1 MAKKN
6 NPTGLSTGQG
16 KGAAQVF
23 GDTYN
28 PYFKE
33 RLTEAKKE
41 NEELK
46 KAASK
51 ATDMSQLWSRDVDS
65 FKPMVD
71 KYQKFVRE
79 NSRALIKGDFDATL
93 KNQQMMN
100 EMSQYVTSS
109 KDSQKFFNNTLNA
122 MINNPGKYYKKDVD
136 NFKNFGSKDNS
147 GNFDYSQYGLN
158 QSIDVEGINKGLQD
172 SVSKMGLNLEDL
184 RIERVGNENVLV
196 DQSSNK
202 TINLDPLIDQA
213 YMTGVAQGGQEQ
225 ADEYLNQDWRN
236 NQINSLSN
244 FLKQQRK
251 TTIPYKVRDVADTA
265 SGQKDRAAAQRRKEQ
280 IYNVKNNVPGTNE
293 LDNFIGKFNPSLGKG
308 KFKVVDAEILEPDG
322 EDIVN
327 RTVRFKTEDNKD
339 YYYEVTEEGF
349 DLSFNSIISN
359 FKGQENLDDNDL
371 SKVDEYT
378 PKSGLEGTAPVR
390 RGSLAKNDM
399 KRFLL
404 GKDRIEDYDSDSYSK
419 AIGGSKSSFVK
430 TILKNKELKSS
441 DEKVKE
447 KAFGDVLTQ
456 AFKGKSFNN
465 KEIIDITAD
474 SPGRGSDYIILTFKD
489 GTKSDPI
496 NLDDKDNSL
505 TSFLNSVYD
514 ESDSSKKGVS
524 KNIELD
530 PNSPI
535 NQ

>member
-23 GDTYN
+23 GNTYN

-33 RLTEAKKE
+33 RLTEAKKKDKE
-41 NEELK
+41 V
-46 KAASK
+46 
-51 ATDMSQLWSRDVDS
+51 TDAMAKVSDTSQLWSRDVGA
-65 FKPMVD
+65 FKPMVND
-71 KYQKFVRE
+71 LQKFYRD
-79 NSRALIKGDFDATL
+79 NARAIIKGDFDATL
-93 KNQQMMN
+93 KLKQKQN
-100 EMSQYVTSS
+100 EMAQYVTSS

-136 NFKNFGSKDNS
+136 NFRNFGSKSNA
-147 GNFDYSQYGLN
+147 GNFDYSQYGIN
-158 QSIDVEGINKGLQD
+158 QSIDVEAINKGLQD

-196 DQSSNK
+196 DESSNK
-202 TINLDPLIDQA
+202 TINLEPLIDQA

-251 TTIPYKVRDVADTA
+251 TTIPYKVRDVEDTA
-265 SGQKDRAAAQRRKEQ
+265 SGQKAKAAAQRRKEM
-280 IYNVKNNVPGTNE
+280 IYNIKNNVAGTNE
-293 LDNFIGKFNPSLGKG
+293 LDNFIGKFNPSIGNG
-308 KFKVVDAEILEPDG
+308 KFKVIEAEIIEPNG
-322 EDIVN
+322 EDIPN
-327 RTVRFKTEDNKD
+327 RAVRFKTEDNKD
-339 YYYEVTEEGF
+339 HYYDVTEEGF

-359 FKGQENLDDNDL
+359 FKGQANLDDNAL
-371 SKVDEYT
+371 SKVGEYT
-378 PKSGLEGTAPVR
+378 PESGLEGTSPVR

-399 KRFLL
+399 KIFLL
-404 GKDRIEDYDSDSYSK
+404 GKDRIEDYDSDSFSK

-430 TILKNKELKSS
+430 TILKKKELKSS
-441 DEKVKE
+441 NEKE
-447 KAFGDVLTQ
+447 RETAFGDVLTQ

-474 SPGRGSDYIILTFKD
+474 SPVRGSDYIILTFKD
-489 GTKSDPI
+489 GTKSSRI

-514 ESDSSKKGVS
+514 ESASSKKGVS
-524 KNIELD
+524 QNIELD